1 MTESQ
6 AHPAGIAAQ
15 SPRAGADRV
24 AFEYAV
30 IRLVPSI
37 ERGEQIN
44 VGLVVYCRKRDFLA
58 VRTHITW
65 ERLAALDPTA
75 DLADVQ
81 EVLDGWTR
89 TCDQEKRMT
98 LGERFRW
105 LTSPRS
111 TVVQPG
117 PVHSGLTTDPAAE
130 LDRLLDRLV
139 R

>member
-6 AHPAGIAAQ
+6 ARPAGIAAQ
-15 SPRAGADRV
+15 SPRASADRV

-44 VGLVVYCRKRDFLA
+44 VGLVVYCRARDFLA
-58 VRTHITW
+58 VRTHIT
-65 ERLAALDPTA
+65 EQRLRALDPSA
-75 DLADVQ
+75 DAGEVQ
-81 EVLDGWTR
+81 AVLDGWAR

-130 LDRLLDRLV
+130 LDRLLARLV
-139 R
+139 L

>member
-1 MTESQ
+1 MN
-6 AHPAGIAAQ
+6 
-15 SPRAGADRV
+15 DRV

-44 VGLVVYCRKRDFLA
+44 VGLVVYCQARDFLA
-58 VRTHITW
+58 VRTHLTE
-65 ERLAALDPTA
+65 ERLRALGAGA
-75 DLADVQ
+75 DLAEVQ
-81 EVLDGWTR
+81 AVLDGWAR
-89 TCDQEKRMT
+89 TCGQEKRMT

-130 LDRLLDRLV
+130 LERLLGRLV
-139 R
+139 L

>member
-1 MTESQ
+1 MTS
-6 AHPAGIAAQ
+6 APVA
-15 SPRAGADRV
+15 RV
-24 AFEYAV
+24 PFEYAV

-44 VGLVVYCRKRDFLA
+44 VGLVVYCRMRDFLA
-58 VRTHITW
+58 VRTHITR
-65 ERLAALDPTA
+65 ERLRALDPGA
-75 DLADVQ
+75 DLAEVE
-81 EVLDGWTR
+81 EVLDGWAR

-117 PVHSGLTTDPAAE
+117 PVHSGLTADPAAE
-130 LDRLLDRLV
+130 LDRLLARLV
-139 R
+139 L

>member
-1 MTESQ
+1 MS
-6 AHPAGIAAQ
+6 
-15 SPRAGADRV
+15 RV
-24 AFEYAV
+24 QFEYAV

-44 VGLVVYCRKRDFLA
+44 VGLVVYCRSRDYLA
-58 VRTHITW
+58 VRTHITR
-65 ERLAALDPTA
+65 ERLDALDPSADLAEVQAALD
-75 DLADVQ
+75 
-81 EVLDGWTR
+81 GWAR

-105 LTSPRS
+105 LTAPRS

-130 LDRLLDRLV
+130 LDRLLTRLV
-139 R
+139 L

>member
-1 MTESQ
+1 MT
-6 AHPAGIAAQ
+6 
-15 SPRAGADRV
+15 DRV
-24 AFEYAV
+24 LFEYAV

-44 VGLVVYCRKRDFLA
+44 VGLVVYCRSRDFLA
-58 VRTHITW
+58 VRTHITK
-65 ERLAALDPTA
+65 ERLRSLDSGA

-81 EVLDGWTR
+81 LVLDGWAR
-89 TCDQEKRMT
+89 TCDHEKRMT

-111 TVVQPG
+111 TVLQPG

-130 LDRLLDRLV
+130 LDRLLARLV
-139 R
+139 L

>member
-6 AHPAGIAAQ
+6 
-15 SPRAGADRV
+15 PRANRV

-44 VGLVVYCRKRDFLA
+44 VGLVVYCRKRDYLA
-58 VRTHITW
+58 VRTHITQ
-65 ERLAALDPTA
+65 ERLQALDPTA
-75 DLADVQ
+75 DLGDVQ
-81 EVLDGWTR
+81 EVLDGWAR

-130 LDRLLDRLV
+130 LDRLLARLV
-139 R
+139 L

>member
-1 MTESQ
+1 MTESP
-6 AHPAGIAAQ
+6 ARPAGIAAQ
-15 SPRAGADRV
+15 SPRASANRV

-44 VGLVVYCRKRDFLA
+44 VGVVVYCRPRDFLA
-58 VRTHITW
+58 VRTHLTE
-65 ERLAALDPTA
+65 ERLRALDPAA
-75 DLADVQ
+75 DPAEVQ
-81 EVLDGWTR
+81 AVLDGWAR
-89 TCDQEKRMT
+89 TCSQERRMT

-117 PVHSGLTTDPAAE
+117 PVHSGLTTDPAGE
-130 LDRLLDRLV
+130 LDRLLTRLV
-139 R
+139 L

>member
-1 MTESQ
+1 MT
-6 AHPAGIAAQ
+6 
-15 SPRAGADRV
+15 DRV

-44 VGLVVYCRKRDFLA
+44 VGLVVYCQARDFLH
-58 VRTHITW
+58 VRTHIT
-65 ERLAALDPTA
+65 EDRLRALDPAA
-75 DLADVQ
+75 DLAEVQ
-81 EVLDGWTR
+81 AVLDGWAR
-89 TCDQEKRMT
+89 TCDHEKRMS

-117 PVHSGLTTDPAAE
+117 PVHSGLTADPAGE
-130 LDRLLDRLV
+130 LERLLARLV
-139 R
+139 L

>member
-1 MTESQ
+1 MT
-6 AHPAGIAAQ
+6 
-15 SPRAGADRV
+15 DRV
-24 AFEYAV
+24 PFEYAV

-44 VGLVVYCRKRDFLA
+44 VGLVVYCRSRDFLA
-58 VRTHITW
+58 VRTHITQ
-65 ERLAALDPTA
+65 ERLRALGSGA
-75 DLADVQ
+75 DLADV
-81 EVLDGWTR
+81 EVVLDGWAR

-117 PVHSGLTTDPAAE
+117 PVHSGLTADPAAE
-130 LDRLLDRLV
+130 LDRLLARLV
-139 R
+139 L